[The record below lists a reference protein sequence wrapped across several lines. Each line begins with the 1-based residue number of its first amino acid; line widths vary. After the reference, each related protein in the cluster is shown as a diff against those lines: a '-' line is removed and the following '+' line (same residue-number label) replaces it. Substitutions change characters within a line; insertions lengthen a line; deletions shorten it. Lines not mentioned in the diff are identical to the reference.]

1 MPKLKLARLST
12 ALFVAAELA
21 AHHEAGAP
29 PQVAAARARALLNGL
44 VDLAY
49 GVEVQIAGEVWRVP
63 SSSRSGMFHQIGST
77 APDAKGRRGLTCT
90 CEAAEKNLACR
101 HRGMRHVAEG
111 ILARPDADAVLP
123 GLAALLTPPA
133 AVAER
138 FPARPS
144 AQEEVDALF
153 PARV

>member
-21 AHHEAGAP
+21 AHHEASVP
-29 PQVAAARARALLNGL
+29 PIVAAGRARALLNGL

-49 GVEVQIAGEVWRVP
+49 GVELQIVGDVWRVP
-63 SSSRSGMFHQIGST
+63 SSSRSGMFHQISRT
-77 APDAKGRRGLTCT
+77 PPDARGRQGLTCT
-90 CEAAEKNLACR
+90 CEAAEKKLACH

-133 AVAER
+133 AVAES

-144 AQEEVDALF
+144 VQEEVDALF